1 MIEDN
6 KYCSEVIELVMTKE
20 DNDDFKNSTK
30 CWVCDNGYVD
40 NDVKIR
46 DHCHITEKYRGFT
59 HRDRISILS

>member
-30 CWVCDNGYVD
+30 CWVCDNGD
-40 NDVKIR
+40 K
-46 DHCHITEKYRGFT
+46 C
-59 HRDRISILS
+59 